1 MFDKIDIKKYSDNK
15 YNKYD
20 SFSLSELVG
29 ININPTKEVSFNDF
43 EKDEIIQM
51 NCFDSF
57 FEQIDVWKP
66 DDKILVELIKLG
78 DYDGFYKD
86 WAMHRYMKE
95 LNEVCNGIE
104 KVLVNNYEYSED
116 DKMFRAFFIS
126 MLFDTSEY
134 KNFNEIY
141 FACKMM
147 YNHIEK
153 LVSNRLNGTNWIA
166 EYETD
171 EMLFC
176 HLYLTPYF
184 KKLGF
189 HVIFNHGN
197 SEFGK
202 DYILIAENRF
212 GLKEYYGVQ
221 VKAGNISGAA
231 SGDITTITTQIQMA
245 FTIPYTLINGEKI
258 YISKMVIAISGKYSN
273 NAKEVIQSGI
283 DRYKFSNIIFL
294 SKNELEH
301 LQ

>member
-134 KNFNEIY
+134 N
-141 FACKMM
+141 
-147 YNHIEK
+147 
-153 LVSNRLNGTNWIA
+153 LR
-166 EYETD
+166 
-171 EMLFC
+171 
-176 HLYLTPYF
+176 
-184 KKLGF
+184 
-189 HVIFNHGN
+189 
-197 SEFGK
+197 
-202 DYILIAENRF
+202 
-212 GLKEYYGVQ
+212 
-221 VKAGNISGAA
+221 VKS
-231 SGDITTITTQIQMA
+231 
-245 FTIPYTLINGEKI
+245 L
-258 YISKMVIAISGKYSN
+258 
-273 NAKEVIQSGI
+273 
-283 DRYKFSNIIFL
+283 
-294 SKNELEH
+294 
-301 LQ
+301 

>member
-1 MFDKIDIKKYSDNK
+1 MFDKIDIQKYSDNK
-15 YNKYD
+15 YSKYD
-20 SFSLSELVG
+20 SFSFSELVAM
-29 ININPTKEVSFNDF
+29 NVNPTEEVSFNDF

-57 FEQIDVWKP
+57 FEQINVWKP

-78 DYDGFYKD
+78 DYEGFYKD

-95 LNEVCNGIE
+95 LNEVCSGIE
-104 KVLVNNYEYSED
+104 EIFVSNYEYSED

-126 MLFDTSEY
+126 MLFDASEY

-141 FACKMM
+141 FTCETM
-147 YNHIEK
+147 YKSIEK
-153 LVSNRLNGTNWIA
+153 LVSNRINGTNWLV
-166 EYETD
+166 EYQTD

-176 HLYLTPYF
+176 RLYLTPYF
-184 KKLGF
+184 KNLGF
-189 HVIFNHGN
+189 HVVFNHGN

-202 DYILIAENRF
+202 DYILITENRF